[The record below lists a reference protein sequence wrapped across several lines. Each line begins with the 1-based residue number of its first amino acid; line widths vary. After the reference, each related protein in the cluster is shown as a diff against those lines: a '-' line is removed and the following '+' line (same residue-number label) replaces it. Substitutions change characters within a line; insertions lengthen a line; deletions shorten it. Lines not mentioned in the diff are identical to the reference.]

1 MKKSSPMVKPKEN
14 IKIIII
20 PHVISLHFKME
31 RNSSQKPEN
40 VATNMATN
48 KEIAEIGNNADAVFP
63 WAGAGAGAGDTSFT
77 GPLVEASAACWG
89 DGEACGERPQATKK
103 LIIIIIIQ
111 LETWIIS

>member
-1 MKKSSPMVKPKEN
+1 MVKPKEN

-63 WAGAGAGAGDTSFT
+63 
-77 GPLVEASAACWG
+77 
-89 DGEACGERPQATKK
+89 
-103 LIIIIIIQ
+103 
-111 LETWIIS
+111 